1 MLVGTIISSVLFLLM
16 VFFLVQLIRR
26 QHEDTSGFEEWVILG
41 ARHDFSQLLDAFAGQ
56 GAPGG
61 GQLRVVDLGL
71 VNLPSGRLIVGDPA
85 FFAETDFEA
94 FDELLPPGLHKV
106 DALILERGGDQRVCA
121 LRILFAEAVPHHFQ
135 PAWPAESRFRC
146 LEQRCL
152 PGFGVDSAMAALLS
166 PEALALFKK
175 APVQDISPGRP
186 DRNPYLPSESGSE
199 DLYRNLILPGGG
211 VESGDSDK
219 DLSRKGLSDKDL
231 NMITVFSGEGDGS
244 YQCYF
249 ACDENGERLGF
260 YVDFALL
267 GKPRRI
273 PVT

>member
-1 MLVGTIISSVLFLLM
+1 MLVGAIISSVLFLLL
-16 VFFLVQLIRR
+16 VVFLVELVRR
-26 QHEDTSGFEEWVILG
+26 RREDFAGFEEWVILG

-61 GQLRVVDLGL
+61 GQLRVVDLGP

-85 FFAETDFEA
+85 FFVETDFEA

-106 DALILERGGDQRVCA
+106 EALILEKGGDQRVCA
-121 LRILFAEAVPHHFQ
+121 LRILWAEAVPHHFQ

-166 PEALALFKK
+166 PEALALFRK
-175 APVQDISPGRP
+175 APVADISPGRP
-186 DRNPYLPSESGSE
+186 DRNPYLTSESGSE
-199 DLYRNLILPGGG
+199 DLFRNLVLTGGG
-211 VESGDSDK
+211 AESGDRDK
-219 DLSRKGLSDKDL
+219 KLNEKDL

-244 YQCYF
+244 YHCYF
-249 ACDENGERLGF
+249 ACDGNGERLGF

-273 PVT
+273 PLT